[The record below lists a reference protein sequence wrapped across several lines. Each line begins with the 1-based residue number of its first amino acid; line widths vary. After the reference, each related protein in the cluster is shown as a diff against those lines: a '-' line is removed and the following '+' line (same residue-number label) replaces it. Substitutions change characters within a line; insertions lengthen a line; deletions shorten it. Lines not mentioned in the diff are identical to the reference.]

1 MLTTLTILSPDQG
14 KIYSPPADQFDER
27 TIAEI
32 GSFSRSIRIA
42 EAENHGL
49 PAVPTPKT
57 IGFVHF
63 LLGLAVSIFGPR
75 VVWRG
80 IRAYQAEGR
89 GYDYKQ

>member
-1 MLTTLTILSPDQG
+1 MLTTLTILSLDQG

-32 GSFSRSIRIA
+32 GSFSHSIRIV
-42 EAENHGL
+42 EAESHGL

-63 LLGLAVSIFGPR
+63 LLVSIFGPR